1 MNTLS
6 LFDGISCGRVAL
18 ERAGISV
25 TKYFASEID
34 PYAMKISRKNYPDII
49 QLGCVRAVRQMAE
62 CGLFGHVDVLMG
74 GSPCQG
80 FSFAGDQLAFDDP
93 RSVLFWEFVYT
104 LRALQ
109 RVNPAIKFLLENVRM
124 KKEHLAVITNFMGV
138 KPVRINSALVS
149 AQNRDRY
156 YWCNW
161 NVSQPADRGIFLR
174 DIIQTD
180 GIGYIKNLGKFYLRN
195 EKAMNLDA
203 NYFKGADNH
212 GQRTVIFD
220 GITYRKLTPI
230 ECERLQTLPD
240 DYTAGVSNT
249 QRYKCLG
256 NRWNVET
263 IAHIF
268 RRMM

>member
-1 MNTLS
+1 M
-6 LFDGISCGRVAL
+6 
-18 ERAGISV
+18 

-34 PYAMKISRKNYPDII
+34 PYAMKISRKNYADII

-62 CGLFGHVDVLMG
+62 NGLFGHVDILMG

-80 FSFAGDQLAFDDP
+80 FSLVGKQKAFDDP
-93 RSVLFWEFVYT
+93 RSVLFWEYLFT

-109 RVNPAIKFLLENVRM
+109 RVNPAIRFMLENVRM
-124 KKEHLAVITNFMGV
+124 KKQHLDVITNFLGV

-161 NVSQPADRGIFLR
+161 FVSQPEDRGIYLR
-174 DIIQTD
+174 DILEVD
-180 GIGYIKNLGKFYLRN
+180 GTGYIKNRDKFYLRN
-195 EKAMNLDA
+195 EKSMNLDA

-212 GQRTVIFD
+212 GQRTLIYN

-240 DYTAGVSNT
+240 NYTAGVSNT
-249 QRYKCLG
+249 QRYKQLG
-256 NRWNVET
+256 NGWTVEV

-268 RRMM
+268 RGMM